1 MNKILT
7 PLEQTASSKQL
18 LLFILIS
25 YVFSIAVRMIWIYQF
40 QDNPQFIWNDQLM
53 INTNDG
59 YYFAEGARDMLAGLP
74 FDSTVNGALASPTAF
89 LAKYLPFSFETI
101 ILYLP
106 AFFGSLLVVP
116 LILIGHTIKQPLM
129 GFIAALIGSIAWSY
143 YNRTMVG
150 YYDSDML
157 NIVMPMIVLW
167 SLIHAIERQRNRYLI
182 LVVILLVLSEWWYPK
197 NIALNTAMVFM
208 ALVYSVL
215 FHRTRLFNYK
225 LLIFSLVGLAL
236 IPVYVKIF
244 LALALFAL
252 FHYLTQMDK
261 VTVIPVLIFTIILFV
276 YSGALAPILSSINLY
291 IINRLFADE
300 MPQLFFYEV
309 IKTVRE
315 AGAIPFEVFANRI
328 SGSVLGFIFAT
339 IGLLMLLIRYP
350 IMIIS
355 LPMIA
360 MGFMAYK
367 AGLRFTVYAVPIYAL
382 GAGFFII
389 TLAAYL
395 ESFMDEKAKY
405 KAKILLITI
414 STILFLYP
422 NISHIVSY
430 KVPTVFMKSEVET
443 LDKLKT
449 IADRKDYVLTW
460 WDYGYPIR
468 YYSDTNT
475 IIDGGKH
482 QNDNFIVSEVL
493 LTTSPLEAARLSRLA
508 VETYVSSGYKTIADT
523 LFRNRKPDQVDV
535 SAYLENLRYGDVQLP
550 EKSRDIYL
558 YLPMRMLDIL
568 PTVKMFSNIDLSTGK
583 PISSPFFYSTQ
594 HFQDSGSVLNFGN
607 GVALLKQEGKVQIGN
622 QKVPLGEFIRVR
634 YDQNGKL
641 HIDKKTFTPMSRLSI
656 IYLESYQRFLL
667 LDSEYLNSTYIQMYV
682 FENYDKKL
690 FEPVILNPLVKIYK
704 LKI

>member
-315 AGAIPFEVFANRI
+315 AGAIPFEVFADQW
-328 SGSVLGFIFAT
+328 FCF
-339 IGLLMLLIRYP
+339 
-350 IMIIS
+350 
-355 LPMIA
+355 
-360 MGFMAYK
+360 
-367 AGLRFTVYAVPIYAL
+367 RF
-382 GAGFFII
+382 
-389 TLAAYL
+389 YL
-395 ESFMDEKAKY
+395 
-405 KAKILLITI
+405 
-414 STILFLYP
+414 
-422 NISHIVSY
+422 
-430 KVPTVFMKSEVET
+430 
-443 LDKLKT
+443 
-449 IADRKDYVLTW
+449 
-460 WDYGYPIR
+460 R
-468 YYSDTNT
+468 YYRSFNV
-475 IIDGGKH
+475 IDPIPN
-482 QNDNFIVSEVL
+482 NDHLSADDCHGL
-493 LTTSPLEAARLSRLA
+493 YGLQGRSALYRLRGS
-508 VETYVSSGYKTIADT
+508 
-523 LFRNRKPDQVDV
+523 
-535 SAYLENLRYGDVQLP
+535 NLC
-550 EKSRDIYL
+550 
-558 YLPMRMLDIL
+558 
-568 PTVKMFSNIDLSTGK
+568 
-583 PISSPFFYSTQ
+583 
-594 HFQDSGSVLNFGN
+594 
-607 GVALLKQEGKVQIGN
+607 
-622 QKVPLGEFIRVR
+622 IRR
-634 YDQNGKL
+634 
-641 HIDKKTFTPMSRLSI
+641 
-656 IYLESYQRFLL
+656 RFLHNHSCSL
-667 LDSEYLNSTYIQMYV
+667 LRIV
-682 FENYDKKL
+682 HG
-690 FEPVILNPLVKIYK
+690 
-704 LKI
+704 